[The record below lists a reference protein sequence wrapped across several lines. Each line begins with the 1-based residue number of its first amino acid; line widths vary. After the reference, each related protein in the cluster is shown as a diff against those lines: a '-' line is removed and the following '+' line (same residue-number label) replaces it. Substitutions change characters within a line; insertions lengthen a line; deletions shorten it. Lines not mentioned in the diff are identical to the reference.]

1 MVVEVM
7 EVVME
12 AIVGEMVM
20 AMPLAAAPSMTAIPP
35 ALGEMP
41 TSHWTGEV
49 TAAHWT
55 GEVAATHVA
64 TETTTHWTGEVT
76 AAHMAA
82 TETATH
88 VAATTA
94 ETSATTAVTSVRFLH
109 GGRSKKQATCKN
121 RNCNNYSRFH
131 DEPPKLLACPGQAD
145 FLRCQSEGKTQ
156 VASGTRVKR
165 SRNEYRWPLLIVD
178 TTTEPEKTRHRNAY
192 RP

>member
-20 AMPLAAAPSMTAIPP
+20 AMPLAAAPSMTAIPA

-55 GEVAATHVA
+55 GEV
-64 TETTTHWTGEVT
+64 T

-88 VAATTA
+88 GAATTA